1 LSEAKPINIL
11 ESAAPEPYNR
21 AGILLGKSDRCLAI
35 RKKLKSR
42 GETMAKIL
50 STWFSA
56 VLSVLITASLTLAA
70 SVSPPLLKAKK
81 DADAQGYIFET
92 SRDEIV
98 AKAKKEAKLRVLSTM
113 EIEVTKALRDAFK
126 KKYPFIDIRAEEL
139 GSVDENQ
146 RFLLEIKAG
155 AAKGWDV
162 NRVYTDFYEEF
173 LPYQKKFDILGMAEH
188 KVLNIPPPLVDPRTR
203 NVVTSVSNMNVVAY
217 NKKLLAPDKVPEKW
231 EDFLKP
237 EFKGRKF
244 VTDIR
249 PVPFAILVPA
259 WGLEKTLDF
268 ARKLAAQDPVWGR
281 GHTRMI
287 SSVIN
292 GDVVAVAGTNLGSAK
307 KAQQKDRVDV
317 LGMKIIEPVPIRLHE
332 GNSVLNSAEYPYA
345 GLLWLEFQASP
356 EGQKI
361 IDQHW
366 PLGASIL
373 LPGSAQ
379 EELTRGKKLSLAD
392 WQHMQKVDDYLTK
405 IVEALGFPKAK

>member
-1 LSEAKPINIL
+1 
-11 ESAAPEPYNR
+11 
-21 AGILLGKSDRCLAI
+21 
-35 RKKLKSR
+35 
-42 GETMAKIL
+42 MAKL
-50 STWFSA
+50 MSTWFAA
-56 VLSVLITASLTLAA
+56 VLSVFMTVSFTLAA

-188 KVLNIPPPLVDPRTR
+188 KVLNIPPQLVDPRTR
-203 NVVTSVSNMNVVAY
+203 NVVTSVTNMNVVAY

-244 VTDIR
+244 VADIR

-292 GDVVAVAGTNLGSAK
+292 GDVVAVAGTNLGSTK
-307 KAQQKDRVDV
+307 KAQQKDRADV

-366 PLGASIL
+366 PLGGSIL

-392 WQHMQKVDDYLTK
+392 WNHMQKVDDYLSK